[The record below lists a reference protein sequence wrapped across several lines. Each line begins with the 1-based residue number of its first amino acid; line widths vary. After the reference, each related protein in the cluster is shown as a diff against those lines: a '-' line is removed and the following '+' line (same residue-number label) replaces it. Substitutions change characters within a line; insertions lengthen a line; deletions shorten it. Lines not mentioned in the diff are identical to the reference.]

1 MKRKTI
7 PKAAQLIQRYIETN
21 SINQTKFSLIAEVP
35 QGMVSY
41 WVQGK
46 RPVSPRAALAIEKN
60 TDGKLSRFDLCP
72 TVFQRNS
79 AA

>member
-1 MKRKTI
+1 MK
-7 PKAAQLIQRYIETN
+7 PKYPTTAKLIQQYID
-21 SINQTKFSLIAEVP
+21 SKKLNQTGFAELAEVP

-46 RPVSPRAALAIEKN
+46 RPVSPKAALAIERN
-60 TDGKLSRFDLCP
+60 TEGALSRFDLCP
-72 TVFQRNS
+72 QVFQNDS